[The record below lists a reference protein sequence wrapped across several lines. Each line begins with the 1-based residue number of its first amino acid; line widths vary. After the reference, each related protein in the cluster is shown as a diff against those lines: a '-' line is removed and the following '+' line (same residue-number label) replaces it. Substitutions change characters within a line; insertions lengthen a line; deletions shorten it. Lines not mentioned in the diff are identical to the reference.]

1 MSSFKKRYCL
11 KQRFGKHLCQIQHFQ
26 ISLFICK
33 LPSRPRWKS
42 SKLRRQVH
50 QQRFS
55 KATNKKA
62 SRKCALLYK
71 KYPFEVHI
79 RQNRG
84 ILEILFAN
92 SAMLINCF
100 NHPIKNMTNTS
111 NSTKDIEPLFAFIFD
126 NLVHGSL

>member
-11 KQRFGKHLCQIQHFQ
+11 KQRFGKHLCQIQHFKFLCLFVNYLVGYAERVQ
-26 ISLFICK
+26 NFGGKLISRDSQK
-33 LPSRPRWKS
+33 LETRS
-42 SKLRRQVH
+42 L
-50 QQRFS
+50 
-55 KATNKKA
+55 

-71 KYPFEVHI
+71 KHPFEVHI
-79 RQNRG
+79 RQNLG

-100 NHPIKNMTNTS
+100 NHPSKYMTNNS